1 MNHQSNQ
8 LTYKKYL
15 IPLIIITSLFFL
27 WGFARA
33 ILDVLNKHLQNNM
46 HISLTQS
53 ALIQVTTYLGYFLM
67 ALPAGTYISKH
78 GYRVGVVTGLLIF
91 ALGAFLFIP
100 LGAFGNYYYYLISLF
115 VIGCGLVFLEISA
128 NPYVTE
134 LGPSS
139 TSASR
144 LNLAQSLNGMG
155 CLFATLVVGQFF
167 FSHGSGGSVVVPYT
181 VLGVVVLCI
190 ALVFSRIS
198 LPEIGH
204 DDASSQN
211 ESGNYV
217 TLLTNKKFVFGL
229 TALLMY
235 EVAEISINSYFINF
249 VTAKDWMSDNTASVI
264 LTVGLALFMLGRFLG
279 SWVMRYVKSW
289 HVLAAC
295 ALLCSVNM
303 LIVLADFGRCSVVAL
318 TCNYLFEA
326 IMFPTIFAMALSGL
340 GGLTKRA
347 SSLLMMSPIGGC
359 AFLAMGYLA
368 DKLNPVVPFI
378 IPLVGYLVV
387 FAFAVSAKKTA

>member
-167 FSHGSGGSVVVPYT
+167 FSHGSGGSYT

>member
-100 LGAFGNYYYYLISLF
+100 LGAIGNYYYYLISLF

-134 LGPSS
+134 LDLLPLPQADSIWLSHSMVWAVFLLHSLWVSS
-139 TSASR
+139 FSA
-144 LNLAQSLNGMG
+144 M
-155 CLFATLVVGQFF
+155 VVEAVLSFLT
-167 FSHGSGGSVVVPYT
+167 PYW
-181 VLGVVVLCI
+181 
-190 ALVFSRIS
+190 AL
-198 LPEIGH
+198 
-204 DDASSQN
+204 
-211 ESGNYV
+211 
-217 TLLTNKKFVFGL
+217 
-229 TALLMY
+229 
-235 EVAEISINSYFINF
+235 
-249 VTAKDWMSDNTASVI
+249 
-264 LTVGLALFMLGRFLG
+264 
-279 SWVMRYVKSW
+279 
-289 HVLAAC
+289 
-295 ALLCSVNM
+295 
-303 LIVLADFGRCSVVAL
+303 
-318 TCNYLFEA
+318 
-326 IMFPTIFAMALSGL
+326 
-340 GGLTKRA
+340 
-347 SSLLMMSPIGGC
+347 
-359 AFLAMGYLA
+359 
-368 DKLNPVVPFI
+368 
-378 IPLVGYLVV
+378 
-387 FAFAVSAKKTA
+387 